1 MESESVEGVAKS
13 CGAKTKRQ
21 GEKRG
26 EERGSSYVRQQLANL
41 RPFEKSD
48 KDKAVNT

>member
-26 EERGSSYVRQQLANL
+26 EERGREGQQL
-41 RPFEKSD
+41 RPSATCEFETVRKI
-48 KDKAVNT
+48 